1 MYCNSSASFPTYRAP
16 SKEVNE
22 EQDHF
27 PLHGDYKRSP
37 LAGLPIMTR
46 EETWAMLVALGVVEG
61 KSTQTGWNLHG
72 ADLHGADLHGADLHG
87 ADLGE
92 GDLSG
97 ADLHGADLHGADLT
111 ETYLRDANLRGA
123 YLRDANLR
131 LAYLAEA
138 SLTRANL
145 SRANLREADLTNATL
160 TASVLTKADLTRANL
175 SGACIDNAN
184 ISGWVIKDVTCS
196 HIIEAQS
203 GKQIKIGFEPKEFE
217 RKYMRI
223 RKTAEVITYPSGG
236 TSMTD
241 LQRLIEKYEKRMVEL
256 DAQIAALRH
265 KHDILLEASRLLEE
279 EAQTPDVGNG

>member
-61 KSTQTGWNLHG
+61 KSTQTGWNLH
-72 ADLHGADLHGADLHG
+72 
-87 ADLGE
+87 
-92 GDLSG
+92 G